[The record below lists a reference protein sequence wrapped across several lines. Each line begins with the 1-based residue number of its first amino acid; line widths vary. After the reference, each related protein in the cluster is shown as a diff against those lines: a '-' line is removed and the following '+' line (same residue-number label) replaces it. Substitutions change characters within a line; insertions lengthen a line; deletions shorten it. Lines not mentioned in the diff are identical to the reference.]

1 MDDDERA
8 MIEEGNAP
16 AVSVE
21 EPLPPRP
28 QDAQVRVE
36 EEDEE
41 PMRIVKDYQRPT
53 AKYALH
59 LRSLAVFSACTLE
72 GGKSRTHA
80 TFSSSCTVK
89 RVSKLIAPLL
99 ITILSSLYLSKSS
112 SQIYRK

>member
-59 LRSLAVFSACTLE
+59 LRSLFCSSLALWIGAILEFSAICLVL
-72 GGKSRTHA
+72 A
-80 TFSSSCTVK
+80 
-89 RVSKLIAPLL
+89 
-99 ITILSSLYLSKSS
+99 
-112 SQIYRK
+112 QRKE